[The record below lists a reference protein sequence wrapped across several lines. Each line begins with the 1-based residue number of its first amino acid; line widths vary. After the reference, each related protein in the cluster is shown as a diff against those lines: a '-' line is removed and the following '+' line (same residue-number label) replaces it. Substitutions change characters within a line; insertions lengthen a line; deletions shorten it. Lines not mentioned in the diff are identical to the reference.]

1 MWGFLRSSL
10 SWWGLSR
17 GLEMYKYVWYHLS
30 PSGKFVAL
38 ESSFCLPGCLPP
50 VTSVSGEG
58 GGYGEMVGD
67 PELGLDQVILSE
79 LSDKALPGRAASG
92 MTEF

>member
-30 PSGKFVAL
+30 PSGKFVVL

-58 GGYGEMVGD
+58 GGLWGDGWGPGTGSGSGNPVGAV
-67 PELGLDQVILSE
+67 G
-79 LSDKALPGRAASG
+79 
-92 MTEF
+92 